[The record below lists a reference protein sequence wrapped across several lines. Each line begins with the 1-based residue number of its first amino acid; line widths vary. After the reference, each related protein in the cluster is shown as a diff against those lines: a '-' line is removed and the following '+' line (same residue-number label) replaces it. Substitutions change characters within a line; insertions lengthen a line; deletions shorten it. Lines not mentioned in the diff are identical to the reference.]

1 MKSYSGKE
9 EGIIMSEIIYFD
21 NSATTKIAP
30 EALQTMTQVMEKY
43 YANPSSLHKLGNESA
58 KLLNTARKQIADLL
72 GANASEIFFTSGGTE
87 SNNWAIKGTALE
99 KLKYHGNHII
109 VSSVEHPSVRHTMEN
124 LANNGF
130 EVTYLP
136 VDKEGKVN
144 VDDVVAAIKEST
156 ILVSVMAVNNE
167 IGSIQP
173 IAEIGE
179 ALKQFPMIHFH
190 VDGVQSVGTF
200 KQPLIHDRVDLM
212 SFSAHKFNGPR
223 GVGIL
228 YKKQNRVI
236 QSLLDG
242 GGQEMGQRSTTE
254 NLAGIVATAKALRM
268 TLAQADKVKAKESA
282 MQEKLRAFF
291 ADHEDV
297 IQVFSPKDSAP
308 HVLCF
313 ALKGVRGEV
322 MVHALEEHNV
332 IVSTTSACS
341 SRAVNNSSSTL
352 GAMKVDSVWA
362 KQAIRLSFGGE
373 NTMDE
378 VEQFIQIYRQLMQ
391 KFERIQ

>member
-1 MKSYSGKE
+1 
-9 EGIIMSEIIYFD
+9 MSEMIYFD

-30 EALQTMTQVMEKY
+30 EALQTMTQVMQTY
-43 YANPSSLHKLGNESA
+43 YGNPSSLHKLGTEAS
-58 KLLNTARKQIADLL
+58 KLLNSARKQVADLL
-72 GANASEIFFTSGGTE
+72 GAQSTEIFFTSGGTE
-87 SNNWAIKGTALE
+87 SNNWAIKGTAME

-109 VSSVEHPSVRHTMEN
+109 VSSVEHPSVRNTMET
-124 LANNGF
+124 LSQNGF
-130 EVTYLP
+130 EITYLP
-136 VDKEGKVN
+136 ADKLGKVH
-144 VDDVVAAIKEST
+144 VEDVAAAIKETT

-167 IGSIQP
+167 IGAIQP
-173 IAEIGE
+173 IAEIGDLLE
-179 ALKQFPMIHFH
+179 SYPTIHYH
-190 VDGVQSVGTF
+190 VDGVQSIGTF
-200 KQPLIHDRVDLM
+200 EKPLIHDRVDLM

-223 GVGIL
+223 GIGIL

-236 QSLLDG
+236 SQLLDG

-254 NLAGIVATAKALRM
+254 NLAGIAATAKALRM
-268 TLAQADKVKAKESA
+268 ALAEAKDVKAKEVA

-291 ADHEDV
+291 AEHTDLV
-297 IQVFSPKDSAP
+297 QVFSPEDAAP

-322 MVHALEEHNV
+322 MVHALEDEDI

-352 GAMKVDSVWA
+352 GAMKVDPVWA
-362 KQAIRLSFGGE
+362 KQAIRLSFGKE
-373 NTMDE
+373 NTMAE
-378 VEQFIQIYRQLMQ
+378 VDRFIEVYTKLMK

>member
-1 MKSYSGKE
+1 
-9 EGIIMSEIIYFD
+9 MSEMIYFD

-30 EALQTMTQVMEKY
+30 EALQTMTQVMQNY
-43 YANPSSLHKLGNESA
+43 YGNPSSLHKLGNESA
-58 KLLNTARKQIADLL
+58 KLLNSARKQVADLL
-72 GANASEIFFTSGGTE
+72 GAHSAEIFFTSGGTE
-87 SNNWAIKGTALE
+87 SNNWAIKGTAME

-109 VSSVEHPSVRHTMEN
+109 VSSVEHPSVRNTMET
-124 LANNGF
+124 LSQNGF
-130 EVTYLP
+130 EITYLP
-136 VDKEGKVN
+136 ADKLGKVH
-144 VDDVVAAIKEST
+144 VEDVAAAIKETT

-167 IGSIQP
+167 IGAIQP
-173 IAEIGE
+173 IAEIGDLLE
-179 ALKQFPMIHFH
+179 KYPTIHYH

-200 KQPLIHDRVDLM
+200 EKPLIHDRVDLM

-223 GVGIL
+223 GIGIL
-228 YKKQNRVI
+228 YKKQNRLI
-236 QSLLDG
+236 SHLLDG

-254 NLAGIVATAKALRM
+254 NLAGIAATAKVLRM
-268 TLAQADKVKAKESA
+268 ALAEAKDVKAKEVA

-291 ADHEDV
+291 AEHTDLV
-297 IQVFSPKDSAP
+297 QVFSPEDAAP

-322 MVHALEEHNV
+322 MVHALEDEDI

-352 GAMKVDSVWA
+352 GAMKVDPVWA
-362 KQAIRLSFGGE
+362 KQAIRLSFGKD
-373 NTMDE
+373 NTMAE
-378 VEQFIQIYRQLMQ
+378 VNQFIDVYTKLMK

>member
-1 MKSYSGKE
+1 
-9 EGIIMSEIIYFD
+9 MSEIIYFD

-268 TLAQADKVKAKESA
+268 TLAQADKVKARESA